1 VVDQRID
8 DVHVALHE
16 THKVAQNGPM
26 ERIYRLLC
34 AALVGA
40 QLFFIVAA
48 QVAFGVARP
57 QAGELVGAM
66 LARLDAATL
75 TLTAVL
81 VILAGR
87 RPAALLPLGAGLCAA
102 ASVLWFTPQIHAL
115 RLAGETTGARFG
127 MLHGLS
133 TGMLLI
139 ELILL
144 AIAGWI
150 G

>member
-1 VVDQRID
+1 
-8 DVHVALHE
+8 
-16 THKVAQNGPM
+16 M

-34 AALVGA
+34 AALIGA
-40 QLFFIVAA
+40 DLFFIVAT
-48 QVAFGVARP
+48 QVSFTLARP

-75 TLTAVL
+75 VVTAVL
-81 VILAGR
+81 VVLAGR
-87 RPAALLPLGAGLCAA
+87 RPAALLPLAAGLCAA
-102 ASVLWFTPQIHAL
+102 ASALYFTPQIHAM
-115 RLAGETTGARFG
+115 RLEGLTSGPRFG

-139 ELILL
+139 EMILL
-144 AIAGWI
+144 AIAAWI

>member
-1 VVDQRID
+1 
-8 DVHVALHE
+8 
-16 THKVAQNGPM
+16 M

-34 AALVGA
+34 GALVGA
-40 QLFFIVAA
+40 DLFFIVAA
-48 QVAFGVARP
+48 QVAFAVARP
-57 QAGELVGAM
+57 QAGELVGGM

-75 TLTAVL
+75 VVAAVL

-87 RPAALLPLGAGLCAA
+87 RPAALLPLAAGLCAA
-102 ASVLWFTPQIHAL
+102 ASVLYFTPQIHAM
-115 RLAGETTGARFG
+115 RLEGQTTGARFG

-139 ELILL
+139 EMILL